1 MDNASLQCN
10 DLLLLLLNHK
20 QIARASTEVIN
31 ILFNVTG
38 WFVVLNFARGIRT
51 RTLLL
56 RFMWIRCEIRVRV
69 LIGRGRSDHKL
80 LGRII
85 RLYTTFFG
93 RPALF
98 LIFILNE
105 LNRKRLAAFFT
116 NRSFAALSCFQKKVF
131 RMNLHAVLRPGAYL
145 DVRKSQ
151 EAESD

>member
-1 MDNASLQCN
+1 MGNASLQYN
-10 DLLLLLLNHK
+10 DLLLLLLGYKKISKKN
-20 QIARASTEVIN
+20 TEVLN
-31 ILFNVTG
+31 TLFNVTA
-38 WFVVLNFARGIRT
+38 WFVVLDFARSKRT
-51 RTLLL
+51 RIFLL
-56 RFMWIRCEIRVRV
+56 RPMRSRFWTCGWTII
-69 LIGRGRSDHKL
+69 IGGRSDHKL

-131 RMNLHAVLRPGAYL
+131 RKKLHAVLLPGAYL
-145 DVRKSQ
+145 DTRKSQ
-151 EAESD
+151 GAESD

>member
-20 QIARASTEVIN
+20 QIVRANTEVLN
-31 ILFNVTG
+31 ILVNVTG
-38 WFVVLNFARGIRT
+38 WLVVLNFAKGNRARI
-51 RTLLL
+51 LLL
-56 RFMWIRCEIRVRV
+56 RSMRFRYRVRV
-69 LIGRGRSDHKL
+69 QVFIGRGRSDHKL

-98 LIFILNE
+98 LILILNE
-105 LNRKRLAAFFT
+105 LNRKRLAAYFT
-116 NRSFAALSCFQKKVF
+116 NRSFAALSCFQKKEF
-131 RMNLHAVLRPGAYL
+131 RMNLHAVLLPGAYF
-145 DVRKSQ
+145 DFRKSQ